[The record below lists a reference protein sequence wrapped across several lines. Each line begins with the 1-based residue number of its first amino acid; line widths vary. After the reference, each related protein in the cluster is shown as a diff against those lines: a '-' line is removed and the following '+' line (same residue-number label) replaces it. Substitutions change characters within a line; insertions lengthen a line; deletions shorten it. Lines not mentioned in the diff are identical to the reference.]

1 MHINTLRF
9 GQIDVPDEA
18 IIHFPNGIV
27 GFPQLQRGCL
37 LPCDHPS
44 GDQPSPGR
52 RPSPRLRWL
61 QSVDDPALLFLTV
74 EPHLIFPD
82 YEIELSDAD
91 SAALQL
97 DSPAD
102 AAVITLITLSD
113 KGAALTANLLAPII
127 INAHSR
133 RARQVILDADRYLT
147 KHLIASR
154 TEGDLN
160 AGADTQAR

>member
-1 MHINTLRF
+1 MRIDTLRF
-9 GQIDVPDEA
+9 GEIDVPDEA
-18 IIHFPNGIV
+18 VIHFANGIV

-44 GDQPSPGR
+44 GRQPSPG
-52 RPSPRLRWL
+52 LRWL
-61 QSVDDPALLFLTV
+61 QSLDDPALLFLTV

-97 DSPAD
+97 DTPGD
-102 AAVITLITLSD
+102 AAVISFITLSD
-113 KGAALTANLLAPII
+113 EGAALTANLLAPII
-127 INAHSR
+127 INAHTR

-147 KHLIASR
+147 KHLIASS

-160 AGADTQAR
+160 AGADTQAG

>member
-1 MHINTLRF
+1 MRIDTLRF

-18 IIHFPNGIV
+18 VVHFPNGIV

-44 GDQPSPGR
+44 GDQPS
-52 RPSPRLRWL
+52 SARLRWL
-61 QSVDDPALLFLTV
+61 QSLDDPALLFLTV

-97 DSPAD
+97 RSPGD

-113 KGAALTANLLAPII
+113 EGAALTANLLAPII

-147 KHLIASR
+147 KHLIAAR

-160 AGADTQAR
+160 AGADTQAG